1 MPMTAIWGVL
11 IIVFLVLEAVTVGLA
26 SIWFAIGAVC
36 ALLSAVMGAPVWL
49 QIVWFIIISAATLAV
64 TRPLVKKYVN
74 AKSQAT
80 NADRLI
86 GQTCR
91 VTERIDNLSGTGTV
105 FIDGKTWSARTVDG
119 GAVEAEALVVVRGIS
134 GVKLMV
140 DPAPG
145 A

>member
-11 IIVFLVLEAVTVGLA
+11 IVVFLILEAVTVGLA

-36 ALLSAVMGAPVWL
+36 ALLSAALGAPVWL
-49 QIVWFIIISAATLAV
+49 QIIWFILISAATMAA

-74 AKSQAT
+74 ARSQAT
-80 NADRLI
+80 NADRLV
-86 GQTCR
+86 GQICR
-91 VTERIDNLSGTGTV
+91 VTERIDNLSGTGAV
-105 FIDGKTWSARTVDG
+105 FIDGKTWTARTVG
-119 GAVEAEALVVVRGIS
+119 GGTVEPDALVVVRGIS

-140 DPAPG
+140 DPASG

>member
-11 IIVFLVLEAVTVGLA
+11 IVVFLILEAATVGLA

-36 ALLSAVMGAPVWL
+36 ALLSAAMGAPIWL

-74 AKSQAT
+74 ARSQAT
-80 NADRLI
+80 NADRLV

-91 VTERIDNLSGTGTV
+91 VTERIDNLSGTGAV
-105 FIDGKTWSARTVDG
+105 FIDGKTGSARTVDG
-119 GAVEAEALVVVRGIS
+119 AAVEPEALVVVRGIS

-140 DPAPG
+140 DPASG

>member
-1 MPMTAIWGVL
+1 MPMTAVWGLL
-11 IIVFLVLEAVTVGLA
+11 IVVFLILEAVTVGLA
-26 SIWFAIGAVC
+26 SIWFAIGSVC
-36 ALLSAVMGAPVWL
+36 ALLSAVLGAPVWL
-49 QIVWFIIISAATLAV
+49 QIVWFILISAATLAL

-74 AKSQAT
+74 ARSQAT

-91 VTERIDNLSGTGTV
+91 VTERIDNLSGTGAV

-119 GAVEAEALVVVRGIS
+119 GAVEPEALVVVRGIS